1 MPEATPQ
8 TRGPAARLLRDWLGF
23 EFVSRIYLYSVLIG
37 LISGLGAVLF
47 TYGLALAK
55 FLLVEKLAGYRQL
68 HPRKEALFD
77 FSFLDAPTYGEFLW
91 LLLLLPALGGL
102 LSGYLTHRF
111 APEAQGAGYR
121 RHDRRLP
128 QPARAHPPY
137 CRPSQGPGDHHHAR
151 LRWCRRSARSFGAYW
166 RGFRLLDRR
175 QTQALGCPA
184 ADFVAGGHGRRARR
198 NFPCAPRCCDRQ
210 RGSALP
216 RRL

>member
-8 TRGPAARLLRDWLGF
+8 TRGPAARLLRDWFGF

-91 LLLLLPALGGL
+91 LLLLPALGGL

-111 APEAQGAGYR
+111 APEAQGAGTDAMIDAFHNQRGLHSPHR
-121 RHDRRLP
+121 RP
-128 QPARAHPPY
+128 G
-137 CRPSQGPGDHHHAR
+137 QGPSDHHHAR

-184 ADFVAGGHGRRARR
+184 ADFVAGRHGRRLGR
-198 NFPCAPRCCDRQ
+198 NFPRASGCCDCQ